1 MNLATYKRGICS
13 RRHSLG
19 DTSMVRGA
27 VLPTTILLMLNM
39 IETWQAFSPLD
50 RLMYLY
56 VYLCVCVGMHAGLFV
71 VSGNFLCSQYVF
83 SAMLCSSV
91 SAFFYT
97 FAPVPLVV
105 TPRGIGGMGKEHPA
119 SRLPVFIKAC
129 SRRREQSREQ
139 DILTRNV
146 KCSTCSLYS
155 LYILSPSLSLS
166 LSLSLALSRALFLS
180 VVSDLE

>member
-1 MNLATYKRGICS
+1 
-13 RRHSLG
+13 
-19 DTSMVRGA
+19 MVRGA

-91 SAFFYT
+91 SAFFILSRLFSGDT
-97 FAPVPLVV
+97 A
-105 TPRGIGGMGKEHPA
+105 GDWWHGKGA
-119 SRLPVFIKAC
+119 SRVPTASFH
-129 SRRREQSREQ
+129 
-139 DILTRNV
+139 
-146 KCSTCSLYS
+146 
-155 LYILSPSLSLS
+155 
-166 LSLSLALSRALFLS
+166 
-180 VVSDLE
+180 